1 MILLETNARARY
13 VVLLTKRIL
22 QSIHHITPKLEKM
35 TNYITAKNDR
45 IRRRKAGF
53 LTAVITL
60 SLLAY
65 AAYSFGAFD
74 AYFAPDAAEMITT
87 TVARV

>member
-1 MILLETNARARY
+1 
-13 VVLLTKRIL
+13 
-22 QSIHHITPKLEKM
+22 M

-74 AYFAPDAAEMITT
+74 AFFAPDSVDVIAT
-87 TVARV
+87 TVASV